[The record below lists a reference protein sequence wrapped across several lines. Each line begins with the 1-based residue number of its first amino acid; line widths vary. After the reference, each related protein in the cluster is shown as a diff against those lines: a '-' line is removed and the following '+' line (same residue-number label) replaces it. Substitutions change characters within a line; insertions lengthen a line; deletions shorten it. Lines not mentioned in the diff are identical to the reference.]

1 MSSKIYKDTAET
13 PLRVLRV
20 VLCQYVI
27 EDLRRHRRNSP
38 PSSSRRAVSICHR
51 RSTKTPPKLPSEFF
65 VSCCVNMSSKIY
77 EDTAETPLRVLRVV
91 LCQYVIEDLRRHRRN
106 SPPSS
111 LFSFLCVSSKT
122 HEKTEDRPA
131 IFRTDLFFCSLMSS
145 TSYTRTDRRFSGPT
159 FFPTVLCHQR
169 VTQGPTADFPDRPF
183 FLWT

>member
-27 EDLRRHRRNSP
+27 EDLQRHRRNSP
-38 PSSSRRAVSICHR
+38 PSSSCRAVSICHR

-65 VSCCVNMSSKIY
+65 VSCCVHMSSKIY

-111 LFSFLCVSSKT
+111 SCRAVPICHRRSTKTPPKLPSELFVSCCANMSSKIY
-122 HEKTEDRPA
+122 EDTAETPLRA
-131 IFRTDLFFCSLMSS
+131 LRV
-145 TSYTRTDRRFSGPT
+145 
-159 FFPTVLCHQR
+159 VLCQYVIEDLRRHIG
-169 VTQGPTADFPDRPF
+169 T
-183 FLWT
+183 